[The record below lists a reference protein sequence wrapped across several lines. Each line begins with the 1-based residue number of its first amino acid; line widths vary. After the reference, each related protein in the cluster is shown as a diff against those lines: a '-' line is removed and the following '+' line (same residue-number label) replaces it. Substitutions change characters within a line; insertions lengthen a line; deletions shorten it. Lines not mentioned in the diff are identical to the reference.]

1 MATILI
7 IDDDEPFRTLLAH
20 SVRAAGHSAL
30 LAPDGMEGVQLCRR
44 TKPDLVLIDMVM
56 PHAGLA
62 AIRVLRADFPNLR
75 FIAMSGGGSFR
86 LGYARDLGA
95 ALTLTKPFSTE
106 QLHAALAETL
116 GPDAAPT
123 PGPDQAQA
131 AAPAKAAPTAAPGA
145 PSQSPTSVVRPHFV
159 ARSRFVVANGMIDE
173 VKSAFRNRPHLVDDA
188 QGFLRMDVISP
199 LDRPTEIWLLTY
211 WTDAESYRAWHKSHL
226 YRDSHQGI
234 PKGLKLAPGETKITE
249 FEYVAG

>member
-30 LAPDGMEGVQLCRR
+30 LAPDGLEGVQLCRSA
-44 TKPDLVLIDMVM
+44 KPDLVLIDMVM

-95 ALTLTKPFSTE
+95 AMTLTKPFSTE
-106 QLHAALAETL
+106 QLNAALAETL
-116 GPDAAPT
+116 GPSAAPI
-123 PGPDQAQA
+123 PGPATTPPT
-131 AAPAKAAPTAAPGA
+131 APAGTAPIAGPTAPAQTTP
-145 PSQSPTSVVRPHFV
+145 PTGRPHFV

-173 VKSAFRNRPHLVDDA
+173 VKKAFRNRPHFVDGA

-199 LDRPTEIWLLTY
+199 LDQPTEIWLLTY

-234 PKGLKLAPGETKITE
+234 PQGLKLVPGETRITE